1 MARYS
6 TADRMRANAEHVKR
20 DEKKRPLFDFSDLPL
35 PRDIIDMLPSG
46 AYWVMFDDTE
56 FSYSVDGQERTYD
69 VKRKNPPQRTYR
81 SIDYYSGASV
91 TGGFRRYGLA

>member
-20 DEKKRPLFDFSDLPL
+20 DEKKRPLFDFRDRSL

-46 AYWVMFDDTE
+46 AYWVMFDDTK
-56 FSYSVDGQERTYD
+56 FSYSVAGQERTYD

-81 SIDYYSGASV
+81 SRDYYRGASI
-91 TGGFRRYGLA
+91 TEGFRRYNIM